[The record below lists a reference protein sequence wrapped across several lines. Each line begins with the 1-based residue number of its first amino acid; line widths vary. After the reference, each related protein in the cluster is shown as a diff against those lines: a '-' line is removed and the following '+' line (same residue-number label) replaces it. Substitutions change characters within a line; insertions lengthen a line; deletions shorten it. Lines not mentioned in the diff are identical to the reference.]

1 MFISSGTSARYS
13 IDRQFLIP
21 GKQFFNESYAD
32 SSLVLPVKHI
42 KAEKARNKIVNT
54 LFDEPLPEAEEKPR
68 QEKEE
73 VLEDDSW

>member
-1 MFISSGTSARYS
+1 M
-13 IDRQFLIP
+13 
-21 GKQFFNESYAD
+21 
-32 SSLVLPVKHI
+32 KHI

-54 LFDEPLPEAEEKPR
+54 LFDESLPEAEEKPK